1 MVRRG
6 RVRQV
11 DKVGNDRA
19 VNDDGLS
26 GSDCNPL
33 VWRAGSLSN
42 RRKIVEAF
50 RDFAMLPGPQAL
62 WSGGWQDWVELNVTA
77 EDVRIWLFSVGSLV
91 KLVAFLSSLH
101 WPSEFHD
108 LGPGGTLPPETCA
121 VVFWEGVN

>member
-19 VNDDGLS
+19 VNDDGLG

-33 VWRAGSLSN
+33 VWRAGSLPN
-42 RRKIVEAF
+42 RRKIVGAF

-62 WSGGWQDWVELNVTA
+62 WSGGWQDWAELNVTA
-77 EDVRIWLFSVGSLV
+77 EDVRIWLFFGWFFS
-91 KLVAFLSSLH
+91 
-101 WPSEFHD
+101 
-108 LGPGGTLPPETCA
+108 
-121 VVFWEGVN
+121 